1 MTNYKKHSAKQKAK
15 IALEA
20 AKENKTLSQLS
31 SEYGVTSSQISTWK
45 QQLVQGAEEFFAHSP
60 KQRQQALEQQN
71 REALLYQQIG
81 QLQMEL
87 EWLKKKLR

>member
-20 AKENKTLSQLS
+20 VKENKTLSQLS

-45 QQLVQGAEEFFAHSP
+45 QQLVQGAEEFFTHSP
-60 KQRQQALEQQN
+60 KQQQQALEQQN
-71 REALLYQQIG
+71 KEALLYQQIG

>member
-1 MTNYKKHSAKQKAK
+1 MTNYKKHSAKQKAR

-20 AKENKTLSQLS
+20 IKENKTLSQLS
-31 SEYGVTSSQISTWK
+31 SEYGVASSQISTWK
-45 QQLVQGAEEFFAHSP
+45 QQLVQGAEELFTHSS
-60 KQRQQALEQQN
+60 KHQQQAIEQQN
-71 REALLYQQIG
+71 KEALLYQQIG

>member
-20 AKENKTLSQLS
+20 VKENKTLSQLS

-45 QQLVQGAEEFFAHSP
+45 QQLLQGAEELFAHP
-60 KQRQQALEQQN
+60 VKHQQQILEQQN
-71 REALLYQQIG
+71 KEALLYQQIG